1 MVLAL
6 QSDHLSSLLTNIEI
20 IALKMVQDG
29 TLPMFL
35 LLKLPPHAHGTFP
48 CVEFDLRAVCCQTLL
63 TTECIIGCSVARTL
77 HWPLA
82 VNI

>member
-35 LLKLPPHAHGTFP
+35 LLKLPPHAHG
-48 CVEFDLRAVCCQTLL
+48 
-63 TTECIIGCSVARTL
+63 
-77 HWPLA
+77 
-82 VNI
+82 NIAMS

>member
-29 TLPMFL
+29 TLPMSL
-35 LLKLPPHAHGTFP
+35 LLKLPPHAHG
-48 CVEFDLRAVCCQTLL
+48 
-63 TTECIIGCSVARTL
+63 
-77 HWPLA
+77 
-82 VNI
+82 NIAMS